1 VQIVLI
7 EVFRLS
13 EDLELQLA
21 LLHGEQVLIGL
32 LLAGAIVVV
41 CVPVLLYLWLWHTK
55 VSEAKLAVAYFG
67 VVAVLWGIFA
77 MNPNNPTSMVSLTA
91 FSIGF
96 ILTLPWSAVTGF
108 LVAELS
114 PGLGDRLFALVSVLF
129 AAVNAVILYFIA
141 VKLRRL
147 IK

>member
-1 VQIVLI
+1 
-7 EVFRLS
+7 
-13 EDLELQLA
+13 LQLA

-32 LLAGAIVVV
+32 LLAAVVVV
-41 CVPVLLYLWLWHTK
+41 CVPVLLYLWLWHST
-55 VSEAKLAVAYFG
+55 VSASKLAVAYF
-67 VVAVLWGIFA
+67 VIVAVLWGIVA

-96 ILTLPWSAVTGF
+96 ILTLPWSAVTSF
-108 LVAELS
+108 IVAVLS
-114 PGLGDRLFALVSVLF
+114 PGLGDRPFALVSVLF

-141 VKLRRL
+141 VKVRRL